1 MTGIQD
7 VAVKIFGEN
16 MDTLSSYANKVN
28 SVILSVQGATTP
40 QVERVN
46 GLPQINVTYDRL
58 RLANYGY
65 P

>member
-1 MTGIQD
+1 
-7 VAVKIFGEN
+7 

-58 RLANYGY
+58 RLANYKLIRRRCKWY
-65 P
+65 CKHSICR